1 MTERDRFS
9 ERDLDVLL
17 RQAQV
22 IRPVP
27 DVVRARALARA
38 RATVATAA
46 AAAATG
52 APRDTAPAPARGR
65 GIRIAFAAGV
75 ALLLG
80 AAGAVAALGIRAV
93 DREAPAPSSKPQ
105 AVTPV
110 RVARHEGPASPA
122 SPQTRLVAKPA
133 HAARPATAQESYAA
147 ELGLLHRAQI
157 AYTSGDFVGALVL
170 VAEHTRQFP
179 HGRLT
184 EEREALRVRSLAGA
198 GRKDDARRATAA
210 FARRFP
216 RSALLPR
223 LESAAAGLER

>member
-9 ERDLDVLL
+9 DRDLEALL

-27 DVVRARALARA
+27 DVVRARALSRA

-46 AAAATG
+46 ATASV
-52 APRDTAPAPARGR
+52 PRDTAPAPARGR
-65 GIRIAFAAGV
+65 AIRMAFAAGI

-93 DREAPAPSSKPQ
+93 ERESPPPTSRPQ
-105 AVTPV
+105 SVTPV
-110 RVARHEGPASPA
+110 RVARHQSPM
-122 SPQTRLVAKPA
+122 SPVGAQTRPAAKPS
-133 HAARPATAQESYAA
+133 HVARPATPQESYAA

-157 AYTSGDFVGALVL
+157 AYTSGDFLGALVL
-170 VAEHTRQFP
+170 AAEHARQFP

-198 GRKDDARRATAA
+198 GRTDDARRATAA

-223 LESAAAGLER
+223 LERAAGGRDR